1 MRPLFITLAV
11 LLAIAPALAA
21 ETFNPRTIS
30 YVNLDYREFGNVT
43 VQPTTATEI
52 QNLELN
58 LFTFPRQTDTISVRN
73 LKTNPN
79 ANLETA
85 RGEQAQVY
93 RFGNLAAGSYNFELT
108 ADVTSEIFFPKI
120 TKKIQ
125 FPYAVPDDIRQFAI
139 PTEKTESDDP
149 EIKQVANNL
158 AAGEDD
164 AFKLAAKIAKWVHES
179 VEYDESQWVG
189 VASAKDVLRTR
200 KGVCD
205 EFTNLFMALVR
216 SLGMPARYKVG
227 SVYTNLPAVNDFQY
241 HAWAEVWFPE
251 YGWVPF
257 DPTFAEYGW
266 IDPTHIT
273 VRTSQIV
280 EPVAVS
286 YTWRGGTVK
295 ADGPDTEIKILEK
308 TQNGGRFVSTKS
320 WLQFDETSLDSSNI
334 IWAEVENPTKF
345 YVHAAVWLAKAP
357 KVEGDNER
365 DVILAPGEKQVIGWL
380 IQPSEPLSEN
390 FIYTYTIETNALFGE
405 NTTTNWK
412 LQAGSLNIMT
422 SSEAEA
428 KLRESETAKEVKG
441 TPKIAVEI
449 GLPAEEYVGNNF
461 IISLNIKNMGN
472 APEERF
478 EACLDSKCKSLYI
491 GINDNLQ
498 YNLTGMTAVGNN
510 THTVRLK
517 WTELDELRAVSFTGK
532 PKPFWI
538 IIIEFFKSLFAV
550 HPK

>member
-1 MRPLFITLAV
+1 MRPLFIILAV
-11 LLAIAPALAA
+11 LLALTPAFAA
-21 ETFNPRTIS
+21 ETFNPRTVGSI
-30 YVNLDYREFGNVT
+30 NLDYREFGSVT
-43 VQPTTATEI
+43 AQPTTATEI
-52 QNLELN
+52 QKLELN
-58 LFTFPRQTDTISVRN
+58 LFTFPRQTDTISVQN

-79 ANLETA
+79 ANLETV
-85 RGEQAQVY
+85 RNEQAQVY
-93 RFGNLAAGSYNFELT
+93 RFGNIGAGSYSFELT
-108 ADVTSEIFFPKI
+108 ADISNEIFFPKI
-120 TKKIQ
+120 TSKIK
-125 FPYAVPDDIRQFAI
+125 FPYDVPDDIKQFTI
-139 PTEKTESDDP
+139 PTEKTESDDS

-164 AFKLAAKIAKWVHES
+164 AFKIAAKIAKWVHES
-179 VEYDESQWVG
+179 VDYDESQWVG

-227 SVYTNLPAVNDFQY
+227 SVYTNIPAVNDFQY

-295 ADGPDTEIKILEK
+295 ADGPDTKIKILEK
-308 TQNGGRFVSTKS
+308 TQNGGRFVNTKS

-334 IWAEVENPTKF
+334 IWAEVENPTNF

-357 KVEGDNER
+357 KIEGRNER
-365 DVILAPGEKQVIGWL
+365 DVILAPGEKQVVGWL
-380 IQPSEPLSEN
+380 VQLSEPLSEN
-390 FIYTYTIETNALFGE
+390 FIYTYAIETNSLFGE
-405 NTTTNWK
+405 NATATWK
-412 LQAGSLNIMT
+412 LQASSPNRLT
-422 SSEAEA
+422 VSEAES

-441 TPKIAVEI
+441 APKTNVEI
-449 GLPAEEYVGNNF
+449 VVPTEEYVGNNF
-461 IISLNIKNMGN
+461 IISLNIKNFGN
-472 APEERF
+472 VPEGQLEV
-478 EACLDSKCKSLYI
+478 CLDGSCKRLYV
-491 GINDNLQ
+491 GINDALQ
-498 YNLTGMTAVGNN
+498 YNLTGPTAAGSNQ
-510 THTVRLK
+510 HI
-517 WTELDELRAVSFTGK
+517 VSLSGTSINEKRDVVIIGK

-538 IIIEFFKSLFAV
+538 LIIEFFKSLFG
-550 HPK
+550 K